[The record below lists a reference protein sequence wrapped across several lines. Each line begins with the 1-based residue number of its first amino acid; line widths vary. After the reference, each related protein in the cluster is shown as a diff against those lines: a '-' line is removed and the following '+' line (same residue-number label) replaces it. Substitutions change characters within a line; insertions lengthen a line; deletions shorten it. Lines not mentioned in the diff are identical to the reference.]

1 MRDQPLTAEQAARW
15 LECTVEEVQAFLA
28 EGRLRVIGAAEAD
41 AISLNSIVVLAESLP
56 VERGVFRV
64 RETTMASDSSSGGGY
79 APRPQTGAPRPQGDR
94 GGFIVERRPPGRRI

>member
-15 LECTVEEVQAFLA
+15 LECSVEDVAAFLA
-28 EGRLRVIGAAEAD
+28 EGRLRAYGAAEAD

-64 RETTMASDSSSGGGY
+64 REMAMGGEGASGGY
-79 APRPQTGAPRPQGDR
+79 ASKPPHTGAPRPQGER
-94 GGFIVERRPPGRRI
+94 GGFIVERRSPGRRM